1 MIKNEEKIIERC
13 LKNAISSCDAI
24 CVTDTGSTDSTCQ
37 KVNEIFSSIEIPGKL
52 YHDEW
57 KHFGHNRTNSFNNT
71 VEYCK
76 ELGWDLN
83 TTYGLLLDGDMV
95 LKSISFNKENL
106 TDIGYKMIQKNNV
119 IEYYNTRFVKL
130 GHSWKCV
137 GVTHEYWDGGNTG
150 TLTIDQ
156 IYIEDIGDGG
166 AKHDK
171 FDRDIRLLSQ
181 GLLDEPNN
189 VRYVFYLAQS
199 LKDTG
204 KFRDSIQMYKKRISM
219 GGWFEEVWYSYYMIS
234 KCWLYL
240 GDESK
245 FECWAN
251 RAFKYRKERAEPMYD
266 LCKYFRDI
274 GQQVKSYHYYL
285 LGVNIPYPK
294 DDMLFIENKIYEKYL
309 FEYEL
314 SIIHYY
320 VFTNDR
326 LSGLKKMVEY
336 INKYNFNVNSVY
348 DNMDYYMFRLLD
360 LGEKIELNQETYNDF
375 IPTSIAL
382 IRYKNEI
389 IANVRYVNYR
399 IQKDGSYLM
408 SKNNIISNNECV
420 RTKNAY
426 LKLTDTLNVESNL
439 IFMNEKIDNKL
450 SKQTNI
456 LGIEDIRLFEENNQ
470 LKFIGTS
477 REFSTNSTNSIVVG
491 DYNIETY
498 TIENANIIE
507 SPFPDE
513 CEKNWI
519 PIKNKIIYKW
529 FPLQI
534 GEINNNKLILC
545 SSSTTPEIFRHL
557 RGSSNVVEY
566 RNEFWTVV
574 HGVKYTTP
582 RKYYHMIVV
591 LDTEY
596 KLKKYTVPF
605 CFDTYKIEY
614 SLGMLINNNIV
625 YITASRN
632 DSDPIIIKVE
642 LRQLDKLFVNLY
654 YEDSNICN
662 Y

>member
-1 MIKNEEKIIERC
+1 MVKVIFICMIKNEEKIIERC
-13 LKNAISSCDAI
+13 LKNAISICDAI
-24 CVTDTGSTDSTCQ
+24 CVTDTGSTDSTCK
-37 KVNEIFSSIEIPGKL
+37 KVNEIFTNIEVPGKL

-71 VEYCK
+71 VEYCN

-83 TTYGLLLDGDMV
+83 TTYGLLLDGDMI
-95 LKSISFNKENL
+95 LKLGNFNKEEL
-106 TDIGYKMIQKNNV
+106 TDIGYKMIQKNSV

-130 GHSWKCV
+130 SHPWKCV

-150 TLTIDQ
+150 TLTIDK
-156 IYIEDIGDGG
+156 IHIEDIGDGG

-171 FDRDIRLLSQ
+171 FERDIRLLSQ

-204 KFRDSIQMYKKRISM
+204 KFKESIKMYKKRISM

-240 GDESK
+240 KDEIK
-245 FECWAN
+245 FESWAN
-251 RAFKYRKERAEPMYD
+251 RAFKYRKERAEPIYE

-294 DDMLFIENKIYEKYL
+294 NDMLFIENKVYDKYL

-314 SIIHYY
+314 SIIYYY
-320 VFTNDR
+320 VFPNDR
-326 LSGLKKMVEY
+326 VSGLRKMVEY
-336 INKYNFNVNSVY
+336 INKYTFNLNSVY
-348 DNMDYYMFRLLD
+348 DNIDYYMFRLLD
-360 LGEKIELNQETYNDF
+360 IGEKIELKQEIYNDF
-375 IPTSIAL
+375 IPTSTAL
-382 IRYKNEI
+382 IKYKNEI

-408 SKNNIISNNECV
+408 SKNNVLSNNEYV

-426 LKLTDTLNVESNL
+426 LKLTNTCDIDSNL
-439 IFMNEKIDNKL
+439 IFMNENIDKKL
-450 SKQTNI
+450 AKSTNI
-456 LGIEDIRLFEENNQ
+456 LGIEDIRLFEENNT

-477 REFSTNSTNSIVVG
+477 REFSTNTTNSIVVG

-507 SPFPDE
+507 SPFPEE

-519 PIKNKIIYKW
+519 PIRNKIIYKW
-529 FPLQI
+529 YPLQI
-534 GEINNNKLILC
+534 GEIKNNKLILS
-545 SSSTTPEIFRHL
+545 SSSTTTPPIFRHL

-566 RNEFWTVV
+566 NNKFWMVV

-605 CFDTYKIEY
+605 YFDTYKIEY

-632 DSDPIIIKVE
+632 DSDPIIVKVNIK
-642 LRQLDKLFVNLY
+642 QLDKLFVNL
-654 YEDSNICN
+654 
-662 Y
+662 